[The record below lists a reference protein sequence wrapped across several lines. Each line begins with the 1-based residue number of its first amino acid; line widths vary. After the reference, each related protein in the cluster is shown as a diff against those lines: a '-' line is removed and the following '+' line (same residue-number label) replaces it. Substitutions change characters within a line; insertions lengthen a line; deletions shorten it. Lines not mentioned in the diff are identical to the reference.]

1 MKMETS
7 LQTLSRTD
15 NSPQSENLLI
25 LQEDKPLKILE
36 TIVKAGALTPLAMAK
51 TGHQYLRIREYNR
64 EEVRIQEAFGYLF
77 AQIATLVGLKGEIDP
92 LQKQEIWNAVFSRF
106 SGLSFQEIYKAFQ
119 MDRSGEFGDV
129 TDHYQF
135 FDVSYVCK
143 VLGRYRQWLQDT
155 QRVHNINISQL
166 PEKQDTMTEEETEA
180 SVLSWLTGHFEEY
193 KETKKLPIISVP
205 IYDALYQ
212 RGVLQPYFD
221 TLTEKDKQLMRAETE
236 KRLRQEQ
243 TKAKDKKEY
252 SAVKALI
259 EQYQKGISDPEG
271 KLRSFKKED
280 TLKFFYNHIITQGK
294 ELSELL
300 TNKQ

>member
-1 MKMETS
+1 MEKS
-7 LQTLSRTD
+7 LQTLSQE
-15 NSPQSENLLI
+15 NSSITPVA
-25 LQEDKPLKILE
+25 KPPITLE
-36 TIVKAGALTPLAMAK
+36 IICKVGELTPLAIAK
-51 TGHQYLRIREYNR
+51 RGHEYPRLRELDRE
-64 EEVRIQEAFGYLF
+64 VIAPTFGMVF
-77 AQIATLVGLKGEIDP
+77 TRIATLVGLKGEIDP

-155 QRVHNINISQL
+155 QREHNINISQL
-166 PEKQDTMTEEETEA
+166 PEKQNTMTEEEIEA
-180 SVLSWLTGHFEEY
+180 SVISWLTGHFEEY
-193 KETKKLPIISVP
+193 KEAKKLPMLSVP
-205 IYDALYQ
+205 VYDALYQ
-212 RGVLQPYFD
+212 RGILQTYFA
-221 TLTEKDKQLMRAETE
+221 TLTEEDKQLMRAETE

-243 TKAKDKKEY
+243 TKAKDKKEF
-252 SAVKALI
+252 SAVKALL
-259 EQYQKGISDPEG
+259 EQYQKGINDSEG

-280 TLKFFYNHIITQGK
+280 TLKFFYNYLIAQGK

-300 TNKQ
+300 TPNKQ

>member
-1 MKMETS
+1 MEKS
-7 LQTLSRTD
+7 LQKLSPENSSIMPVVKQPITL
-15 NSPQSENLLI
+15 EI
-25 LQEDKPLKILE
+25 IC
-36 TIVKAGALTPLAMAK
+36 KAGELTPLAIAK
-51 TGHQYLRIREYNR
+51 RGHEYPRLRDLDRE
-64 EEVRIQEAFGYLF
+64 VIAPTFGMVF
-77 AQIATLVGLKGEIDP
+77 TRIATLVGLKGEIDP

-155 QRVHNINISQL
+155 QRAHNINISQL
-166 PEKQDTMTEEETEA
+166 PEKQNTMTEEETEA
-180 SVLSWLTGHFEEY
+180 SVISWLTGHFEEY
-193 KETKKLPIISVP
+193 KQMKKLPILSVP
-205 IYDALYQ
+205 VYDALYR
-212 RGVLQPYFD
+212 RGILQPYFA
-221 TLTEKDKQLMRAETE
+221 TLTEKDKQLMREETE

-243 TKAKDKKEY
+243 TKAKDKKEF
-252 SAVKALI
+252 SAIKALL
-259 EQYQKGISDPEG
+259 EQYQKGVNDTEG
-271 KLRSFKKED
+271 KLRCFKMED
-280 TLKFFYNHIITQGK
+280 TLKFFYNYLIAQGK

>member
-1 MKMETS
+1 
-7 LQTLSRTD
+7 
-15 NSPQSENLLI
+15 
-25 LQEDKPLKILE
+25 
-36 TIVKAGALTPLAMAK
+36 MAIAK
-51 TGHQYLRIREYNR
+51 RGHEYPRLRDLDRE
-64 EEVRIQEAFGYLF
+64 VVAPTFGMVF
-77 AQIATLVGLKGEIDP
+77 TRIATLVGLKGEIDP

-155 QRVHNINISQL
+155 QRAHNINISQL
-166 PEKQDTMTEEETEA
+166 SENQNTMTEEEREA
-180 SVLSWLTGHFEEY
+180 SSLSWLINHFEEY

-212 RGVLQPYFD
+212 RGILQPYFA

-243 TKAKDKKEY
+243 MKAKDKKEF
-252 SAVKALI
+252 SAVKTLL
-259 EQYQKGISDPEG
+259 EQYQKGINDSEG

-280 TLKFFYNHIITQGK
+280 TLKFFYDYLITQGK

-300 TNKQ
+300 TPKKQ

>member
-1 MKMETS
+1 MAIAKRGHEYP
-7 LQTLSRTD
+7 R
-15 NSPQSENLLI
+15 
-25 LQEDKPLKILE
+25 LKDLD
-36 TIVKAGALTPLAMAK
+36 
-51 TGHQYLRIREYNR
+51 RE
-64 EEVRIQEAFGYLF
+64 VIAPTFGMVF
-77 AQIATLVGLKGEIDP
+77 TRIATLVGLKGEIDP

-166 PEKQDTMTEEETEA
+166 PKKQNTMTEEEREA
-180 SVLSWLTGHFEEY
+180 SSLSWLINHFEEY

-212 RGVLQPYFD
+212 RGILQPYFA

-243 TKAKDKKEY
+243 TKAKDKKEF
-252 SAVKALI
+252 SAVKTLI

-271 KLRSFKKED
+271 KLRSFKKEN
-280 TLKFFYNHIITQGK
+280 TLKFFYDYLITQGK

-300 TNKQ
+300 TPKKQ

>member
-1 MKMETS
+1 
-7 LQTLSRTD
+7 
-15 NSPQSENLLI
+15 
-25 LQEDKPLKILE
+25 
-36 TIVKAGALTPLAMAK
+36 MAIAK
-51 TGHQYLRIREYNR
+51 RGHEYPRLRDLDRE
-64 EEVRIQEAFGYLF
+64 VIAPTFGMVF
-77 AQIATLVGLKGEIDP
+77 TRIATLVGLKGEIDP

-166 PEKQDTMTEEETEA
+166 PEKQNTMTEEETEA
-180 SVLSWLTGHFEEY
+180 SSLSWLINHFEEY

-212 RGVLQPYFD
+212 RGILQPYFA
-221 TLTEKDKQLMRAETE
+221 TLTEKDKQLMRVETE

-243 TKAKDKKEY
+243 NKAKDKQEY
-252 SAVKALI
+252 SAIRVLI
-259 EQYQKGISDPEG
+259 EHFQNSTNDPDG
-271 KLRSFKKED
+271 KLRRFKKED
-280 TLKFFYNHIITQGK
+280 TLKFFYDYLITQGK

-300 TNKQ
+300 THKKQ

>member
-1 MKMETS
+1 MLVAKQPIT
-7 LQTLSRTD
+7 
-15 NSPQSENLLI
+15 
-25 LQEDKPLKILE
+25 LE
-36 TIVKAGALTPLAMAK
+36 TICKAGELTPLAIAK
-51 TGHQYLRIREYNR
+51 TFHQYPRLRDLNR
-64 EEVRIQEAFGYLF
+64 EVIAPTFGMVF
-77 AQIATLVGLKGEIDP
+77 TRIATLVGLKGEIDP

-143 VLGRYRQWLQDT
+143 VLGRYREWLQDT

-212 RGVLQPYFD
+212 RGVLQPYFA

-243 TKAKDKKEY
+243 TKAKDKKEF
-252 SAVKALI
+252 SAIKALL

-280 TLKFFYNHIITQGK
+280 TLKFFYDYLITQGK

-300 TNKQ
+300 QQK